1 MPKAGPKFLEKVI
14 KNLNKLVRDLE
25 SGKYAKYGFKNP
37 EEARAYAEY
46 IKEKIEQF
54 KKVLERSRTK

>member
-1 MPKAGPKFLEKVI
+1 MPKASPKFLEKVI
-14 KNLNKLVRDLE
+14 KNLNKLVKDLE

-46 IKEKIEQF
+46 LREKIEQF
-54 KKVLERSRTK
+54 KRALERARSK